1 MGRGTW
7 VALTLLAVLVFVPAA
22 GHASAAP
29 SGPTCQAGDTTVTI
43 ANFSFTPSDVTI
55 PSGGTVCWTNSA
67 GSFNHTATSDDAT
80 TFDSGQLVAGASYRF
95 TFTSDGDYPYHCT
108 NHPLSMLGTIHVGAP
123 PPPPPPP

>member
-7 VALTLLAVLVFVPAA
+7 VALTLRAVLVFVPAA

-29 SGPTCQAGDTTVTI
+29 SGTTCQAGDTKVTI
-43 ANFSFTPSDVTI
+43 WNLSFTPIDVTI

-95 TFTSDGDYPYHCT
+95 TFTSERHTPRH
-108 NHPLSMLGTIHVGAP
+108 I
-123 PPPPPPP
+123 